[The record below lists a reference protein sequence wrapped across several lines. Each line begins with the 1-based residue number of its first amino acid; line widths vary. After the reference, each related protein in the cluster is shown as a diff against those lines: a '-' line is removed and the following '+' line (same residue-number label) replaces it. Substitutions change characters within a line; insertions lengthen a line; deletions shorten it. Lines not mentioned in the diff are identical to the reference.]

1 MEWSSW
7 FFTGVA
13 GTKLGKNK
21 VQRSN
26 NMYNGISSCFDQGN
40 DTVPQK
46 DIHRQMP
53 KTSIPHVG
61 NLRGDTFV
69 LLYMVVLYLNKNSGN
84 ATLTAP
90 PSASQTYA
98 QS

>member
-1 MEWSSW
+1 
-7 FFTGVA
+7 
-13 GTKLGKNK
+13 
-21 VQRSN
+21 
-26 NMYNGISSCFDQGN
+26 MYNGISSCFDQGG

-61 NLRGDTFV
+61 NLRGDNFV

-98 QS
+98 QSSRVGILIKRDLMFMKVMKGRVKHIR